1 MKSIFILL
9 TVIFLEAPSAIASVC
24 SLDSY
29 FNKSMEYRSY
39 QIQSE
44 QNKIE
49 RQDNNYS
56 FLPDF
61 SVSTGQSAYNKSG
74 FKSPEYSDAGFYLS
88 MPIYTGGR
96 YFLNK
101 NKLSLSDE
109 LQLISLEKYR
119 IDYLLSIYEK
129 ILRRNEINTLLKE
142 YNLKQKDAE
151 IENKHLQYLY
161 EQGRISAFEL
171 NLKENM
177 VENNQKN
184 IKILRSELQLLEWSL
199 SKEHHIPQHMFG
211 LIDSNAIKAC
221 KRNNISSLI
230 KKENI
235 AEFAEAGINYELEK
249 STDYP
254 SLSLSLSLRPKKGG
268 AIRDVSIKHGN
279 YSTSINL
286 NIPLSGLLKLNTKKE
301 KYSLNVNSAKL
312 KSDKKNMELKNTK
325 QSILN
330 KLDNA
335 SDEILYLRKQF
346 LLNKDKINYL
356 KEQLRKNN
364 DNIVLY
370 YNEINSLDEIK
381 RELIKKENEIE
392 LYKMHV
398 FFIG

>member
-1 MKSIFILL
+1 
-9 TVIFLEAPSAIASVC
+9 
-24 SLDSY
+24 
-29 FNKSMEYRSY
+29 
-39 QIQSE
+39 
-44 QNKIE
+44 
-49 RQDNNYS
+49 
-56 FLPDF
+56 
-61 SVSTGQSAYNKSG
+61 
-74 FKSPEYSDAGFYLS
+74 
-88 MPIYTGGR
+88 
-96 YFLNK
+96 
-101 NKLSLSDE
+101 
-109 LQLISLEKYR
+109 
-119 IDYLLSIYEK
+119 YEK

-346 LLNKDKINYL
+346 FLNKDKINYL